1 MVRIRK
7 EYIIDET
14 GKPTKV
20 IIPLSDF
27 RLLEEMLGL
36 DLDEDALDDLIQARY
51 DRESGNSDAYS
62 ALDDIE

>member
-20 IIPLSDF
+20 IIPLSGF